1 MRIIQICPYDL
12 NRPGGVRS
20 HIYGLSQSLVD
31 VGHEV
36 VIIGPDSSVEADSNL
51 EWPFIDGIENKQV
64 TFWRDDETINS
75 ELETVKSKDE
85 KISEDHENKKS
96 KVGNTKRDH
105 VDVNSRDEITSWD
118 KKNRASTVKC
128 IKIGYRRSAL
138 PLWGTLIDFSFA
150 SSSEK
155 SSIRDFIEDWKPDV
169 VHFHTPWTPFL
180 SWQIYRLLTK
190 LEIAVRHPFKLIA
203 TFHDSPPD
211 SSLGSILGRFVM
223 PMAAKYILPKFDE
236 VISVSEFQ
244 SQFISKWSNKKI
256 HIIPNG
262 IRLDHL
268 RETVSW
274 RPSNTIL
281 FLGRLEARKGLIQLL
296 EVYKI
301 LKERMS
307 EVKLII
313 AGEGPQRDEG
323 ERFSRTHQLDVE
335 FRGMVSEDEKNR
347 LLRTAGILVSPAMYG
362 ESFGIVLIE
371 AMATGVPVAGY
382 GNPGYLSVVEG
393 VCEENF
399 PSPGD
404 VSALAGVIEKV
415 LIDTDFA
422 IRLSRKG
429 NKYAQQY
436 DWNLVSQ
443 KISILYT

>member
-20 HIYGLSQSLVD
+20 HIYGLSQSLSD
-31 VGHEV
+31 AGHEV
-36 VIIGPDSSVEADSNL
+36 VIIGPDSSVNTNL
-51 EWPFIDGIENKQV
+51 NNEWQFVDAIANKQE
-64 TFWRDDETINS
+64 TFWHDDETIYRK
-75 ELETVKSKDE
+75 LETV
-85 KISEDHENKKS
+85 
-96 KVGNTKRDH
+96 
-105 VDVNSRDEITSWD
+105 NSGDEITNWD
-118 KKNRASTVKC
+118 QKNRAHAVKC

-180 SWQIYRLLTK
+180 SWQIYQLLTK

-244 SQFISKWSNKKI
+244 SQFISKWSVKKI

-262 IRLDHL
+262 IRLDEL
-268 RETVSW
+268 GETVTWS
-274 RPSNTIL
+274 PSKTIL
-281 FLGRLEARKGLIQLL
+281 FLGRLEARKGLMQLL

-313 AGEGPQRDEG
+313 AGEGPQREEG
-323 ERFSRTHQLDVE
+323 EQFSRTHQLDVE
-335 FRGMVSEDEKNR
+335 FRGVVSEDEKNR

-415 LIDTDFA
+415 LSDTDFA